1 MGAADAMCRCSFGS
15 ETSARIAAYDRRSGS
30 LLIHKRIF
38 LMMRGAHPIG
48 ASSDTSKE
56 TSP

>member
-38 LMMRGAHPIG
+38 LMSAHPIG